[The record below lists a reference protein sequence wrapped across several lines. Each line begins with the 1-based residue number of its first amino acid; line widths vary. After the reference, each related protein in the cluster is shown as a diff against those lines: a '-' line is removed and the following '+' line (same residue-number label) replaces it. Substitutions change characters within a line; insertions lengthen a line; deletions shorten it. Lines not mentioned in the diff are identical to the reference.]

1 MLSSLVALLAAT
13 TVFAGIDKQSLI
25 FVENFEGE
33 ADVFASGK
41 WVKSIDEKYQDQPIL
56 VKPPTKGV
64 AGFETDKGVQLTQE
78 MKHYGFGARFPTPLR
93 FDRDEVVIQ
102 YELKLEERLNC
113 GGAYIKLLRD
123 SDVNLEKLN
132 NESPYTIMFGPDKCG
147 TDSRLHFILKYL
159 NPVTKQWSEHHY
171 DGDIKPKIDRSY
183 HVYTLVLRKDNT
195 FEVYIDTK
203 PVAQGSLLQNLSPPI
218 NPPKG
223 IDDPR
228 DFKPSTWIGQPMMY
242 DSSAVKPDDWDES
255 QPKKIVDI
263 HAIKPESWDET
274 VPTTVPDPAMSKPSD
289 WDDEEV
295 PSFVCFIY
303 TNIFVCS
310 IA

>member
-1 MLSSLVALLAAT
+1 MLRTLVALLAAVAVIAVT
-13 TVFAGIDKQSLI
+13 HKQSLI
-25 FVENFEGE
+25 FVEDFEAE
-33 ADVFASGK
+33 ADVFTSGK
-41 WVKSIDEKYQDQPIL
+41 WVKSIDAKYQDQPIL

-78 MKHYGFGARFPTPLR
+78 MKHYGFGARFSSPLL

-123 SDVNLEKLN
+123 RDVNLEQLN

-147 TDSRLHFILKYL
+147 TDSRLHFILKFL
-159 NPVTKQWSEHHY
+159 NPITKQWSEHHY
-171 DGDIKPKIDRSY
+171 DGHIKPKIDRSY

-203 PVAQGSLLQNLSPPI
+203 SVAQGSLLQNLAPPI
-218 NPPKG
+218 NPPKE

-242 DSSAVKPDDWDES
+242 DTSAVKPEDWDES

-263 HAIKPESWDET
+263 HATKPASWDET
-274 VPTTVPDPAMSKPSD
+274 VPIIVPDPTVSKPSD

-295 PSFVCFIY
+295 HLFEFI
-303 TNIFVCS
+303 
-310 IA
+310 